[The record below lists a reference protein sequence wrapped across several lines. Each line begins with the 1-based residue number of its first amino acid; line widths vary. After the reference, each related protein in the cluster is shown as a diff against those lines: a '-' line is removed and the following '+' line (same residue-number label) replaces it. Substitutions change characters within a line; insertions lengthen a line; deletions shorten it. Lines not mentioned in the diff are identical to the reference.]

1 MLTEHL
7 SMNDA
12 PSVALFV
19 LPIESMGNRTKKVL
33 IVEDNPDWREVLT
46 IVVRRLGHEVLVART
61 GEEALAQARRSE
73 PDLIMMD
80 IGLPRM
86 SGDQAT
92 AQLKADPATKDIPVV
107 VQTAF
112 GTGASA
118 ELALEA
124 GAAEILHK
132 PITIT
137 DIQKTLAKYLS
148 DGETD
153 TRPGP
158 ARS

>member
-1 MLTEHL
+1 LKKHGSLNTTV
-7 SMNDA
+7 A
-12 PSVALFV
+12 VALFV
-19 LPIESMGNRTKKVL
+19 LRIEPMGNGSKKVL
-33 IVEDNPDWREVLT
+33 IVEDNADWREVLM
-46 IVVRRLGHEVLVART
+46 IIVRRLGHEVLVART
-61 GEEALAQARRSE
+61 AEEGVAQARRAL
-73 PDLIMMD
+73 PDLILMD

-92 AQLKADPATKDIPVV
+92 AQLKAEPATKDIPVV

-118 ELALEA
+118 KRALEA

-148 DGETD
+148 DGD
-153 TRPGP
+153 RLSKPGH
-158 ARS
+158 AGS